1 MSVMTFLARR
11 RMFAAACAGFA
22 LASVT
27 ACVQAAAAPVR
38 IGVIAPTS
46 AIDGRSIMQGAEM
59 AADEINAAGGING
72 RPIKLYKYDDHA
84 SAADGVRAFQRATKQ
99 DHAVA
104 VVGNFTSEVALATEP
119 WAARLKEPYIITGAS
134 TTKINDRVRKDYA
147 RYKYVFRDTLNS
159 VVVGKIVC
167 GYAKAILVKK
177 LGYKTAAIMSE
188 NADWTKPLD
197 KEYEKCLPKAGLKVV
212 DHIRFDP
219 NTNDFSPIYARIE
232 RAKPD
237 VIVTGI
243 AHVGVKPTVQWW
255 QNQIPIMFAGWSSQA
270 GASSFWKSTNGAAED
285 TITGNV
291 AANGAALTPKT
302 IPFIQKYEKRFG
314 ESPAYNAYS
323 TYDALY
329 ILKNAIERAHSTQ
342 ANALVKSLE
351 KTNYVGVQGREQ
363 FYGRHARFAHGL
375 KYGPG
380 FLTGV
385 AIQWQAGKQVVIW
398 PKKAANGQVQVPA
411 FVKQAKNG

>member
-1 MSVMTFLARR
+1 MSQLSLFARRAALAAAGVGVVLAGSVALAR
-11 RMFAAACAGFA
+11 AAE
-22 LASVT
+22 
-27 ACVQAAAAPVR
+27 PVR

-59 AADEINAAGGING
+59 AADEINAAGGVDG

-99 DHAVA
+99 NHAVA
-104 VVGNFTSEVALATEP
+104 VIGNFTSEVALATEP
-119 WAARLKEPYIITGAS
+119 WAARLKEPYIVTGAS
-134 TTKINDRVRKDYA
+134 TTKINERIRNDYA
-147 RYKYVFRDTLNS
+147 HYKYVFRDTLNS

-167 GYAKAILVKK
+167 GYAKDILVKD

-197 KEYEKCLPKAGLKVV
+197 KEYQKCLPKAGLKVV

-219 NTNDFSPIYARIE
+219 NTNDFSPIFSRIE

-237 VIVTGI
+237 VIITGI
-243 AHVGVKPTVQWW
+243 AHVGVKPTVQWH
-255 QNQIPIMFAGWSSQA
+255 QNQIPMMFAGWSSQA

-291 AANGAALTPKT
+291 ASGGAALTPKT
-302 IPFIQKYEKRFG
+302 IPFIKKYEKRFG

-329 ILKNAIERAHSTQ
+329 ILKNAIERAHSTKPD
-342 ANALVKSLE
+342 ALVKALE
-351 KTNYVGVQGREQ
+351 KTDYVGVQGREQ
-363 FYGRHARFAHGL
+363 FYARHARFAHGL
-375 KYGPG
+375 RYGPG
-380 FLTGV
+380 YLTGV

-398 PKKAANGQVQVPA
+398 PKKAANGQVQVPD
-411 FVKQAKNG
+411 FVKHAGNG

>member
-1 MSVMTFLARR
+1 MQSKKGLRAYRAALVGAGLLAFGGVSV
-11 RMFAAACAGFA
+11 AAH
-22 LASVT
+22 
-27 ACVQAAAAPVR
+27 AAKPIR

-46 AIDGRSIMQGAEM
+46 AIDGRSIMQGAEL
-59 AADEINAAGGING
+59 AADTINASGGIAG

-84 SAADGVRAFQRATKQ
+84 SAADGVRAFQRATRQ
-99 DHAVA
+99 DHVVA
-104 VVGNFTSEVALATEP
+104 VVGNFTSEVALAVEP

-134 TTKINDRVRKDYA
+134 TTKINQRIRNHYS

-159 VVVGKIVC
+159 VIVGKIVC
-167 GYAKAILVKK
+167 GYAKDILVKD

-197 KEYEKCLPKAGLKVV
+197 QEYEKCLPKAGLKVV

-219 NTNDFSPIYARIE
+219 NTNDFSPIYSRIE

-237 VIVTGI
+237 VIITGI
-243 AHVGVKPTVQWW
+243 AHVGVKPTVQWH

-291 AANGAALTPKT
+291 ASGGAALTPKT
-302 IPFIQKYEKRFG
+302 IPFIKRYEKRFH

-323 TYDALY
+323 TYDALF
-329 ILKNAIERAHSTQ
+329 ILKQAIERAKSTKPD
-342 ANALVKSLE
+342 ALVRSLE

-363 FYGRHARFAHGL
+363 FYNRHARFAHGL

-385 AIQWQAGKQVVIW
+385 AIQWQHGKQVIVW
-398 PKKAANGQVQVPA
+398 PKKVATGKVQVPS
-411 FVKQAKNG
+411 FVKNGN